1 MTRIEKNELI
11 SVLEGLRISQHPEL
25 PANLIEEI
33 VSAEFSTQDDRSRA
47 RKDTQ
52 KIIDDYLKTITV

>member
-11 SVLEGLRISQHPEL
+11 SVLEDLRISQHPEV
-25 PANLIEEI
+25 PASLIEDI
-33 VSAEFSTQDDRSRA
+33 VSAEFSAQDDRSRA